1 MHGIERGSGGLS
13 RNGGRIVAGALLRVE
28 KIDVFYHDFHALWE
42 VSIDVEESLVVSIIG
57 ANGAGKSTLLNT
69 IAGVLRPSTG
79 VIEFRGKRMNGL
91 MPYRTVSEG
100 ISMVPEG
107 RRMFPRLTVLENL
120 EVGCY
125 IPKARKRKDE
135 VLRRIY
141 QLFPILEER
150 KNQFSSTLSGGE
162 QQMLAIGRALMCE
175 PKLILFD
182 EISLGLAPLV
192 IKNIYQTVRQINSEG
207 KITALLVEQDIQRS
221 LKAAHKVYIMQSGR
235 IRLQGIPKELSQE
248 DIRKAYFGL

>member
-1 MHGIERGSGGLS
+1 
-13 RNGGRIVAGALLRVE
+13 VTQTLLRVQ
-28 KIDVFYHDFHALWE
+28 KIDVFYHDFHALWG
-42 VSIDVEESLVVSIIG
+42 VSIEVEEALVVSIIG

-79 VIEFRGKRMNGL
+79 TIEFHGKRINGL
-91 MPYRTVSEG
+91 MPYQAVTEG

-125 IPKARKRKDE
+125 IRKARKRKNV
-135 VLRRIY
+135 VLGKIY
-141 QLFPILEER
+141 DLFPILEER
-150 KNQFSSTLSGGE
+150 KNQLSITLSGGE

-192 IKNIYQTVRQINSEG
+192 IKNIYQRVKQINSEG
-207 KITALLVEQDIQRS
+207 ITALLVEQDIQRS
-221 LKAAHKVYIMQSGR
+221 LKAAHKVYIMQSGK
-235 IRLQGIPKELSQE
+235 IRLEGIPKELSQE

>member
-1 MHGIERGSGGLS
+1 VHGIERGSRGVSGS
-13 RNGGRIVAGALLRVE
+13 GGRIVSQPLLQVQ
-28 KIDVFYHDFHALWE
+28 KIDVYYHDFHALWD
-42 VSIDVEESLVVSIIG
+42 VSIEVEEALVVSIIG

-69 IAGVLRPSTG
+69 VAGVLRPSTG
-79 VIEFRGKRMNGL
+79 TIEFHGKRINGL
-91 MPYRTVSEG
+91 MPYQAVTEG

-141 QLFPILEER
+141 DLFPILEER
-150 KNQFSSTLSGGE
+150 KDQFSSTLSGGE
-162 QQMLAIGRALMCE
+162 QQMLAIGRALMSE
-175 PKLILFD
+175 PRLILFD

-192 IKNIYQTVRQINSEG
+192 IKNIYQTVKQINLEG
-207 KITALLVEQDIQRS
+207 RITALLVEQDIQRS

-235 IRLQGIPKELSQE
+235 IRLEGIPKQLSQE
-248 DIRKAYFGL
+248 DIRRAYFGL